1 MLNSPLFQL
10 ALALLLVFLVMSA
23 IVSLTQQFVVEG
35 FRMRA
40 RNLRRSIT
48 RMLSDKTYKD
58 EIAKRFY
65 RHPMTASL
73 SGGRAEA
80 TYMEP
85 ETFITALA
93 SAVQPKWSN
102 GDAVMALPASVAALK
117 DGELKQRLQLILP
130 PAGASREEISA
141 AVRAWFDTSAQ
152 KMQERFKADCVA
164 LSWGIAALV
173 TIGLNVSA
181 IEIGRRLQD
190 NDNLRSALAS
200 VTPELVQSSAI
211 ASFASTPGETQA
223 DTQAGGATAGLNPN
237 EVVTLLTV
245 VRCATGDSDIPV
257 GWDWM
262 AGVVQSV
269 SERSALE
276 SNNACAD
283 ARQRIA
289 GNAVLEQRLAVL
301 EARAP
306 QVTLTSTETAASA
319 AGATSVQPLAASSP
333 TTAAEQAQPIY
344 GPTFRRNGIW
354 ETLLGWLIVV
364 VAAAQGAP
372 FWFNAIRRIVGRN

>member
-1 MLNSPLFQL
+1 MLDSPLFQM
-10 ALALLLVFLVMSA
+10 ALALLLVFLVMAA
-23 IVSLTQQFVVEG
+23 IVSLIQQFIVEG

-40 RNLRRSIT
+40 RNLRRSVFK
-48 RMLSDKTYKD
+48 MLSDKTYKD

-65 RHPMTASL
+65 RHPMTAAL

-93 SAVQPKWSN
+93 SAVQPNWSN
-102 GDAVMALPASVAALK
+102 GDAILALPASVAALK

-141 AVRAWFDTSAQ
+141 AVRAWFDTSAT
-152 KMQERFKADCVA
+152 KMQEKFKADCVA
-164 LSWGIAALV
+164 LSWGVAAVV

-181 IEIGRRLQD
+181 IEVGRRLQD

-211 ASFASTPGETQA
+211 ASLASSSGDTQA
-223 DTQAGGATAGLNPN
+223 DTQPGGAVSGLDPN
-237 EVVTLLTV
+237 QVATLLTV

-262 AGVVQSV
+262 AGVVQNV
-269 SERSALE
+269 RERSALE

-283 ARQRIA
+283 ARQRVA
-289 GNAVLEQRLAVL
+289 GNAVLEQRLAML

-306 QVTLTSTETAASA
+306 QVTLTSTPAATGEA
-319 AGATSVQPLAASSP
+319 QAQPLATAQP
-333 TTAAEQAQPIY
+333 ATAAAQAQPIY
-344 GPTFRRNGIW
+344 GPTFARNGVW
-354 ETLLGWLIVV
+354 ETLLGWLIVII
-364 VAAAQGAP
+364 AAAQGAP
-372 FWFNAIRRIVGRN
+372 FWFNAIRRIVGR

>member
-1 MLNSPLFQL
+1 MLDSPLFQM
-10 ALALLLVFLVMSA
+10 ALALLLVFLVMAA
-23 IVSLTQQFVVEG
+23 IVSLIQQFIVEG

-48 RMLSDKTYKD
+48 KMLSDKTYKD

-65 RHPMTASL
+65 RHPMTAAL
-73 SGGRAEA
+73 SGGRAEV
-80 TYMEP
+80 TFMEP
-85 ETFITALA
+85 DTFITALA
-93 SAVQPKWSN
+93 SAVQPNWSN
-102 GDAVMALPASVAALK
+102 GDAILALPASVSALK
-117 DGELKQRLQLILP
+117 DGELKQRLQLVLP
-130 PAGASREEISA
+130 PPGATREEISN

-164 LSWGIAALV
+164 LSWGIAAVV

-200 VTPELVQSSAI
+200 VTPELVQSSAV
-211 ASFASTPGETQA
+211 ASLASTSGDAQA
-223 DTQAGGATAGLNPN
+223 DTQPGGAITGLNPN
-237 EVVTLLTV
+237 EVATLLTV

-262 AGVVQSV
+262 AALVQNV
-269 SERSALE
+269 QERSALE
-276 SNNACAD
+276 SNNACSH
-283 ARQRIA
+283 ARHLVQ
-289 GNAVLEQRLAVL
+289 GNEVLEERLAML

-306 QVTLTSTETAASA
+306 QVALTSGETSIQPI
-319 AGATSVQPLAASSP
+319 AGAQP
-333 TTAAEQAQPIY
+333 TTAVEQAQPMY
-344 GPTFRRNGIW
+344 GPTFERNGVW
-354 ETLLGWLIVV
+354 EALLGWLIVI

-372 FWFNAIRRIVGRN
+372 FWFNAIRRIVGRT

>member
-10 ALALLLVFLVMSA
+10 ALALLLVFLVMAA
-23 IVSLTQQFVVEG
+23 IVSLIQQFVVEG

-40 RNLRRSIT
+40 RNLRRSIFKL
-48 RMLSDKTYKD
+48 LSDSTYKD

-65 RHPMTASL
+65 RHPMTAAL
-73 SGGRAEA
+73 SGGRAEV

-85 ETFITALA
+85 DTFITALA
-93 SAVQPKWSN
+93 SAVQPNWSS
-102 GDAVMALPASVAALK
+102 GDAILALPASVAALK

-130 PAGASREEISA
+130 PPGATRDEIAA
-141 AVRAWFDTSAQ
+141 AVRAWFDSSAQ

-164 LSWGIAALV
+164 LSWGIAAVV

-200 VTPELVQSSAI
+200 VTPELVQSSAV
-211 ASFASTPGETQA
+211 ASLALTSGDSQA
-223 DTQAGGATAGLNPN
+223 DTQPGAAITGLNPD

-262 AGVVQSV
+262 AAAIQSV
-269 SERSALE
+269 SERASAN

-283 ARQRIA
+283 AQQRV
-289 GNAVLEQRLAVL
+289 GDNPVLQQRLAVL

-306 QVTLTSTETAASA
+306 QVSLVGEAD
-319 AGATSVQPLAASSP
+319 
-333 TTAAEQAQPIY
+333 AAEPGQDEGSQRATPTAEATAFY
-344 GPTFRRNGIW
+344 GPTFERNGVW
-354 ETLLGWLIVV
+354 ETLLGWLIVI

-372 FWFNAIRRIVGRN
+372 FWFNAIRRIVGRT

>member
-1 MLNSPLFQL
+1 MLDSPLFQM
-10 ALALLLVFLVMSA
+10 ALALLLVFLVMAA
-23 IVSLTQQFVVEG
+23 IVSLIQQFIVEG

-40 RNLRRSIT
+40 RNLRRSIF
-48 RMLSDKTYKD
+48 RLLSDKTYKD

-65 RHPMTASL
+65 RHPMTAAL
-73 SGGRAEA
+73 SGGRAEV
-80 TYMEP
+80 THMEQD
-85 ETFITALA
+85 TFITALA
-93 SAVQPKWSN
+93 SAVQPNWSN
-102 GDAVMALPASVAALK
+102 GDAILALPASVAALK

-130 PAGASREEISA
+130 PPGATREEIAA

-164 LSWGIAALV
+164 LSWGVAAMV

-200 VTPELVQSSAI
+200 VTPELVQSSTVATL
-211 ASFASTPGETQA
+211 AVAPGGSETA
-223 DTQAGGATAGLNPN
+223 AQAGDAAAGLNPN

-262 AGVVQSV
+262 AATIQSV
-269 SERSALE
+269 SERTAAN

-283 ARQRIA
+283 AQQRVGDNPA
-289 GNAVLEQRLAVL
+289 LQQRLAVL

-306 QVTLTSTETAASA
+306 QVALVSTADAAEPDAAATEETAPTQRATSTAEATA
-319 AGATSVQPLAASSP
+319 L
-333 TTAAEQAQPIY
+333 Y
-344 GPTFRRNGIW
+344 GPTFERNGIW
-354 ETLLGWLIVV
+354 ETLLGWLIVI

-372 FWFNAIRRIVGRN
+372 FWFNAIRRIVGRS